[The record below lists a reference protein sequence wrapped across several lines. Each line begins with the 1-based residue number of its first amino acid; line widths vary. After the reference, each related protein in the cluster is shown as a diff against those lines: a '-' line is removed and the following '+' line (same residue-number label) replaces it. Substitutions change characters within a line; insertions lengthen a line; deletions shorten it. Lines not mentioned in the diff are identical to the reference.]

1 MGMKIFYRVINGFKI
16 KFFRVYFCIG
26 IGMDQIT
33 PMYYKSTAWQ
43 SLGPVKRKRKTCD
56 TVSEIFK

>member
-1 MGMKIFYRVINGFKI
+1 MSVKIFYRVINGFKV

-33 PMYYKSTAWQ
+33 PVYYRFTTGK
-43 SLGPVKRKRKTCD
+43 SLGPVKRKRETCE
-56 TVSEIFK
+56 TVTTIFK